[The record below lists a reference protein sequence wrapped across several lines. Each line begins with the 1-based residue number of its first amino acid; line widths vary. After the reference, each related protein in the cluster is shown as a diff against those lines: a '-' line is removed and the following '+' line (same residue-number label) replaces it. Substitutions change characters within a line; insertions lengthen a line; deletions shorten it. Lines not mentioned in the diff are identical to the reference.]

1 MRAEARSRT
10 PPTVGTHEGAGSQWC
25 NRLLAEAKEV
35 AFEALR
41 CVVGGGVAVDG
52 RLGGAGVRP
61 GPDRAGSRTRQVHL
75 LLLGPKRRA
84 RRPRRGGPDAGVGAR
99 GQEEGARP
107 TGLVPSLCPIQ
118 RVAWKGSSANFV
130 LRAF

>member
-1 MRAEARSRT
+1 MRAEAWSRT

-52 RLGGAGVRP
+52 GPGGAGVRP

-84 RRPRRGGPDAGVGAR
+84 RRPRRRGPDA
-99 GQEEGARP
+99 
-107 TGLVPSLCPIQ
+107 
-118 RVAWKGSSANFV
+118 V
-130 LRAF
+130 LRAGGPEGQHRAERGQVGRAESRHLLQPAESSPW

>member
-41 CVVGGGVAVDG
+41 CVVGGGVAPDG
-52 RLGGAGVRP
+52 GPGGAGVGRGT
-61 GPDRAGSRTRQVHL
+61 GPGSRQLDLRR
-75 LLLGPKRRA
+75 LGAERRA
-84 RRPRRGGPDAGVGAR
+84 RRGVPRERQDA
-99 GQEEGARP
+99 
-107 TGLVPSLCPIQ
+107 
-118 RVAWKGSSANFV
+118 V
-130 LRAF
+130 LRAARQEGRGRTRGRAWTGNARLRVQRALLWA